1 MNIEAPPAPKIC
13 ARVRL
18 TSKKPLKGEAVLLGE
33 GQFVGVHPV
42 NVFASRIPLV
52 DPRAKTNGGVFVG
65 VVPVQARKPPVTVNG
80 LFGPV
85 IAKSLA
91 GVDPVDE
98 L

>member
-1 MNIEAPPAPKIC
+1 MNTEGLVVPKIC
-13 ARVRL
+13 ARLRL
-18 TSKKPLKGEAVLLGE
+18 TSKNPLKGEAVLLGE
-33 GQFVGVHPV
+33 GQPVGVHPV
-42 NVFASRIPLV
+42 NVFASRIPL
-52 DPRAKTNGGVFVG
+52 DTPSCKMNGGVFVG
-65 VVPVQARKPPVTVNG
+65 VVPVQARKSPVTVNG